1 MNAPVVGVSPIASVP
16 RIVALLR
23 MNGHNGFPVLAPP
36 EDLGADA
43 GGGSG
48 ILGLDGRLQQP
59 GGRKPRAPRRLLG
72 MILRSQLQVL
82 LERGALCDAEGAL
95 HLRSRQCLPVTLHP
109 NCPSRCQTSSCQCV
123 TLLPGC
129 AVDLMSRRYA
139 SAPSEAH

>member
-23 MNGHNGFPVLAPP
+23 MTGHNGFPVLAPH
-36 EDLGADA
+36 EDIGAD

-48 ILGLDGRLQQP
+48 VVGLDGRLQQP
-59 GGRKPRAPRRLLG
+59 GARKPRAQRRLLG

-95 HLRSRQCLPVTLHP
+95 QTLTQA
-109 NCPSRCQTSSCQCV
+109 PSRHTCLIYGFSKC
-123 TLLPGC
+123 
-129 AVDLMSRRYA
+129 
-139 SAPSEAH
+139 